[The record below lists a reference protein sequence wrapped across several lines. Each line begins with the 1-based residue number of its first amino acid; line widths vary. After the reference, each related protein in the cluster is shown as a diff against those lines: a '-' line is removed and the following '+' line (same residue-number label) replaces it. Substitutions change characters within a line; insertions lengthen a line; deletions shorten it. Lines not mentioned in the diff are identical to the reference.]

1 MGETMNKVIIVK
13 NGGLFR
19 LLEPSLNELRSSIDR
34 EFGVEINGRCYLSPV
49 EVLYLIYLG
58 YKVYIEGS
66 TKPMSF
72 NEVMSIVDDRELWV
86 KFVVYYDLK
95 KRGRKVRVR
104 SERGFTFVDPQT
116 KEDVEVVVMEES
128 RKLKVGE
135 IVELIEKYSKMGKQ
149 LLLAIADR
157 HGDVTYYH
165 VSRIHPTRSGKEVSN
180 ELL

>member
-1 MGETMNKVIIVK
+1 MDKVIIVK
-13 NGGLFR
+13 DGGLFR

-34 EFGVEINGRCYLSPV
+34 EFGVEVNGKCYLSPI
-49 EVLYLIYLG
+49 EVIYLVYLG
-58 YKVYIEGS
+58 YKVYIKGS
-66 TKPMSF
+66 TKPISF

-95 KRGRKVRVR
+95 KRGRRVRVR
-104 SERGFTFVDPQT
+104 SERGFTFIDPQT

-128 RKLKVGE
+128 RKLKVEE

-165 VSRIHPTRSGKEVSN
+165 VSRIYPTRSGKEVSS